1 MINPR
6 DVPLE
11 ALRELALDR
20 VEQSSIRVLAG
31 EIGLGPSTLHN
42 FLTGATP
49 HPRVRR
55 KLAEWFVGEVGAG
68 RAYPDQAYASALG
81 ILLSA
86 VDPAVRDDAAADVLG
101 LLERV
106 HVQNGT
112 VAPAWLQRLRE
123 AAQPDPDEPGEP
135 DEEE

>member
-6 DVPLE
+6 EVSLE

-20 VEQSSIRVLAG
+20 AEQSSIRVLAA

-42 FLTGATP
+42 FLSGATP

-55 KLAEWFVGEVGAG
+55 KLAEWFVGEVGAE

-101 LLERV
+101 LIERV

-112 VAPAWLQRLRE
+112 AAPAWLRRLRD
-123 AAQPDPDEPGEP
+123 AAAPDPGESAPGE
-135 DEEE
+135 